1 MNLIKEKVQTTIPN
15 KKHHNGVTQ
24 EMLKGLCFNCDNR
37 KTCTWKEDRKIYC
50 EHFQ

>member
-1 MNLIKEKVQTTIPN
+1 MNLIKERVKSTIPN
-15 KKHHNGVTQ
+15 EKLHNEVPQ
-24 EMLKGLCFNCDNR
+24 EILKGLCFNCDHR

>member
-1 MNLIKEKVQTTIPN
+1 MHLIKEIAKATIPN
-15 KKHHNGVTQ
+15 REHPEGISQ

-37 KTCTWKEDRKIYC
+37 RTCTWKEDRKFHC